1 MREVFRR
8 HGIGLAFA
16 ACILAPGLVAAA
28 GHNQFKDLL
37 DKAKQAAK
45 AQVKGN
51 AQGSNLPGSDIAAG
65 LKEALAKG
73 TTKAINSLGREG
85 GFSNNAKV
93 RIPLPGK
100 LEQAGKLARELGQ
113 GAKVDAFELS
123 LNRAAEK
130 AVPQVADIF
139 GNAIRKM
146 TLQDARGILSG
157 GDHAAT
163 DFFRRVAG
171 DDLAARIRPIVAEAT
186 DKVGVTRKYKAFMSG
201 SSGGAL
207 GNALGS
213 LGALGGGS
221 SGSKEGS
228 SLDLDDYVTRK
239 TMDGLFTEIG
249 NEEQSIRQNPAART
263 TDLLRKVFGG
273 G

>member
-1 MREVFRR
+1 MRKDFRCPWAS
-8 HGIGLAFA
+8 LVLS
-16 ACILAPGLVAAA
+16 ACVLVPGVAGAA

-45 AQVKGN
+45 AQVSDS
-51 AQGSNLPGSDIAAG
+51 AVADQLPGSDIAAG

-85 GFSNNAKV
+85 GFWSNPNV

-146 TLQDARGILSG
+146 TLQDARGILRG

-171 DDLAARIRPIVAEAT
+171 DELAARIRPIVAKAT
-186 DKVGVTRKYKAFMSG
+186 DSVGVTRKYKALVSG
-201 SSGGAL
+201 GEGGAL
-207 GNALGS
+207 GGM
-213 LGALGGGS
+213 LGALGGHAGS
-221 SGSKEGS
+221 RNG
-228 SLDLDDYVTRK
+228 SLDLDEYVTRK

-249 NEEQSIRQNPAART
+249 NEEQSIRRDPAART